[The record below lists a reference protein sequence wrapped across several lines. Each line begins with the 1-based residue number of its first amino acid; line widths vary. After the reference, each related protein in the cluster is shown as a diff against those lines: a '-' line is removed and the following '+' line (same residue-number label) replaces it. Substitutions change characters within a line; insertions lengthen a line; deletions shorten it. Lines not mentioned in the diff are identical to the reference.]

1 MRRAQSLPDVA
12 VDGEAIGLPL
22 ADNLTT
28 QALSGL
34 LVVAVRAARSSWP
47 RRWWKNT
54 FPASKKGAAGP
65 SLRTSMGSPRD

>member
-34 LVVAVRAARSSWP
+34 LVVAVRAGEVELAAP
-47 RRWWKNT
+47 LVENT
-54 FPASKKGAAGP
+54 FPASKNGAAGP